1 MTNSGS
7 HDPLRI
13 VQNVDILRH
22 ENMDDQGNMLRSSDS
37 AEQYECWLD
46 FLLEDE
52 ETQELCK
59 TNQIE
64 VAPSQAL
71 SQLQQAT
78 ANLPEANNE
87 AGPANDSNQQRKR
100 GRKAKLTEHE
110 RKENKKRS
118 DKNHRAKKK
127 QDVANLERQNAE
139 LSFMVQSMQKT
150 LHEALMEN
158 QQLQSLA
165 DGLNTALQEHRKEVN
180 KIKDCQDI
188 NPNCQEDTSS
198 DCDLLDPE
206 LLKWLGPAIVSGDTS
221 SQTIMCNT
229 NAPAAEF
236 FRKLDADEMSNVK
249 FQDFTDLD
257 GELRTVGRYQIPLS
271 LVPTAVKI
279 IELYGDVC
287 ATSKMN
293 SSIAR
298 NVFILFCATIKEMGD
313 LSLEQVTEGKM
324 LKWRD
329 AIKDALRIEFEVE
342 FAMEHLKKIACGYF
356 GLKARSEVESIDIK
370 ISKLEAHLN
379 GLKERKVCIEI
390 ANEFDGKLV
399 SEVLWR

>member
-1 MTNSGS
+1 
-7 HDPLRI
+7 
-13 VQNVDILRH
+13 
-22 ENMDDQGNMLRSSDS
+22 MDDQGNMLRSSDS
-37 AEQYECWLD
+37 AEQFRCWLD
-46 FLLEDE
+46 SFLEDE
-52 ETQELCK
+52 ETPELDK

-64 VAPSQAL
+64 VGPSQSL
-71 SQLQQAT
+71 SLSQQAT
-78 ANLPEANNE
+78 ANLLEANNE
-87 AGPANDSNQQRKR
+87 AGPSNDSNQQRKR

-110 RKENKKRS
+110 RKENKRRS

-127 QDVANLERQNAE
+127 QNVADLERQKAE
-139 LSFMVQSMQKT
+139 LSSMVQSMQKT

-158 QQLQSLA
+158 QQLQFLA
-165 DGLNTALQEHRKEVN
+165 DSLNTALQEHRKEVN

-188 NPNCQEDTSS
+188 NPNCQEATST
-198 DCDLLDPE
+198 DCDLLEDPE
-206 LLKWLGPAIVSGDTS
+206 LLKWLGPAIVSGATS
-221 SQTIMCNT
+221 SQTIICDT
-229 NAPAAEF
+229 NAPATEF

-257 GELRTVGRYQIPLS
+257 GEHGTVGRYQIPLS

-279 IELYGDVC
+279 FKVYGDVC

-293 SSIAR
+293 SSITR
-298 NVFILFCATIKEMGD
+298 NVYILFCATIKEMGD

-329 AIKDALRIEFEVE
+329 AIKDALRIEFEAE

-379 GLKERKVCIEI
+379 GLKKRKVCIEI